1 MQNAFLRSEGNRIYV
16 FVRNAEGLLEKRYL
30 ECGVSTDGYMTPIYS
45 GITEEDFLA
54 FPYGKTIKEGA
65 PTYEGTDQDLYG
77 Y

>member
-1 MQNAFLRSEGNRIYV
+1 
-16 FVRNAEGLLEKRYL
+16 
-30 ECGVSTDGYMTPIYS
+30 MTPVYG

-54 FPYGKTIKEGA
+54 FPYGSHITEGA